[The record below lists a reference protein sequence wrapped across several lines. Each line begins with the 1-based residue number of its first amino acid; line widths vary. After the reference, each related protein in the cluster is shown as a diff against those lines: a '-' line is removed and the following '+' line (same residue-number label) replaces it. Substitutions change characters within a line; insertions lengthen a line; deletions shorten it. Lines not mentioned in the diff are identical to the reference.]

1 MEEDLRAMT
10 QIKQALAGLDEKA
23 LARVLTWAAS
33 WAADCYGI
41 SIRTEPSK
49 NGSSSKGL
57 DEGGRNP
64 PDTELDNIAS
74 LYEAARPASEAEKVL
89 VVSYW
94 LQKTQGQE
102 TLDAQE
108 VNAELKN
115 LGYAV
120 KNITR
125 AFSALMNQKPQL
137 AVQIRKSGST
147 QQARKRY
154 KITTAG
160 LRKADEMLGRA
171 SEDEE

>member
-1 MEEDLRAMT
+1 MEEDLRAMA
-10 QIKQALAGLDEKA
+10 QIKEALVGLDEKA

-41 SIRTEPSK
+41 SIRTEP
-49 NGSSSKGL
+49 NGPASNGRHFVE
-57 DEGGRNP
+57 DGRNT
-64 PDTELDNIAS
+64 PDTEPDTIAG
-74 LYEAARPASEAEKVL
+74 LYEMARPSSESEKVL
-89 VVSYW
+89 VVGYW
-94 LQKTQGQE
+94 LQKMQGQE

-108 VNAELKN
+108 VNTELKN

-125 AFSALMNQKPQL
+125 AFSGLMDQKPQL
-137 AVQIRKSGST
+137 AVQVRKSGST

-160 LRKADEMLGRA
+160 LRKVDEMLGRKP
-171 SEDEE
+171 EDEE

>member
-10 QIKQALAGLDEKA
+10 QIQQALAGLDEKA
-23 LARVLTWAAS
+23 LARVLTWATS
-33 WAADCYGI
+33 WAADRYGI

-49 NGSSSKGL
+49 NGSRGKGL
-57 DEGGRNP
+57 DEDEPGQ
-64 PDTELDNIAS
+64 PDTELDNLAG
-74 LYEAARPASEAEKVL
+74 LYEAARPASESEKVL

-94 LQKTQGQE
+94 LQKIQGQE

-108 VNAELKN
+108 VNNELKN
-115 LGYAV
+115 LGHAI

-125 AFSALMNQKPQL
+125 AFSALMDQKPQL

-154 KITTAG
+154 KITNAG
-160 LRKADEMLGRA
+160 LRRVEDMLGRRR
-171 SEDEE
+171 EE